1 MKLYYLICSLKFGI
15 KLTEYLIQIFA
26 NYIGQDIQSP
36 PVSKVKG
43 CVIISGGNS

>member
-26 NYIGQDIQSP
+26 NYVGQDIQSP
-36 PVSKVKG
+36 PVWVKG
-43 CVIISGGNS
+43 CVIIAGVDS